1 VRECPKC
8 HYVDPPYWRTPPFF
22 SEVDYMRF
30 DEFQQLLPMIAEQL
44 RPGGY
49 ADDEIYHYHL
59 SGTSRYVYRVW
70 KPIWKALAPQ
80 GTWRELRQAGKKFYD
95 RDGRMNKNSFTKL
108 LKAMNS
114 RQTMIRQ
121 ERGAIEKYLIFG
133 EKSE

>member
-1 VRECPKC
+1 
-8 HYVDPPYWRTPPFF
+8 
-22 SEVDYMRF
+22 MRF
-30 DEFQQLLPMIAEQL
+30 DEFRELAPSIAEQL

-49 ADDEIYHYHL
+49 ADDELYHYHL

-95 RDGRMNKNSFTKL
+95 REGRMNKDSFTKL

-114 RQTMIRQ
+114 RHVMVRK
-121 ERGAIEKYLIFG
+121 ERGALERYLSVIPH
-133 EKSE
+133 EPEAKT